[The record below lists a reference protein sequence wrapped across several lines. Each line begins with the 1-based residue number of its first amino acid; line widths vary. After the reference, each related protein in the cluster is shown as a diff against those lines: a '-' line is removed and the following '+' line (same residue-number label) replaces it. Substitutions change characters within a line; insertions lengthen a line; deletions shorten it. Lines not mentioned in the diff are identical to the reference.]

1 MVAPLSSSALPRKLL
16 SAQPEPDHPHSVA
29 RIAVV
34 GSLHMDAVLHLERVP
49 RAGETVMAH
58 SLRYLPGG
66 KGGNQ
71 AVACA
76 RHGAQVTLSSP
87 RSEEELREALF
98 AASKDAGKDPEEC
111 LNKVREEDKG

>member
-29 RIAVV
+29 RIAVM

-58 SLRYLPGG
+58 SLR
-66 KGGNQ
+66 
-71 AVACA
+71 
-76 RHGAQVTLSSP
+76 
-87 RSEEELREALF
+87 
-98 AASKDAGKDPEEC
+98 
-111 LNKVREEDKG
+111 

>member
-49 RAGETVMAH
+49 RAGK
-58 SLRYLPGG
+58 P
-66 KGGNQ
+66 
-71 AVACA
+71 
-76 RHGAQVTLSSP
+76 
-87 RSEEELREALF
+87 
-98 AASKDAGKDPEEC
+98 
-111 LNKVREEDKG
+111 